1 MEGWR
6 EGEADHIA
14 KLKEEERAAVKTSS
28 CSFALV
34 PLPLF
39 VSPASQITI
48 LYMAAVEKNPG
59 CSAPR
64 LLLERWMRGRQG
76 QTGGGRGRRPVKARM
91 LKKRKTSGSRAVGRV
106 LDFTPRVQ
114 MLG

>member
-1 MEGWR
+1 ME
-6 EGEADHIA
+6 
-14 KLKEEERAAVKTSS
+14 TSS

-39 VSPASQITI
+39 VSPASQITV

-59 CSAPR
+59 RSAPR
-64 LLLERWMRGRQG
+64 LLLERWMRRKQGEAGETEGDRGRQG
-76 QTGGGRGRRPVKARM
+76 EASCQGEDAE
-91 LKKRKTSGSRAVGRV
+91 KKRETGGSRAVGCV
-106 LDFTPRVQ
+106 VDLTPRVQ